1 MQKFLKAFA
10 KVFFFTILF
19 CSSVYAEDITGS
31 GNEVAENTDEQQ
43 NIADDDTDVT
53 VKSSFT
59 LERSTGAIKT
69 NNHENTTI
77 VIESG
82 AIVSATNSNA
92 IQASDSEK
100 GRLRITNSG
109 TIKATSSKAIN
120 FKDVQKATLTNNSGG
135 TIQANTN
142 TISALE
148 ADGDV
153 VDDIIINNYGTIFA
167 TDSSN
172 AGTNTIKSDNSST
185 NVTVNNFKGG
195 HIYHTSESAVVVV
208 GGSATLT
215 NSGKIENKDGPSHNA
230 ITLSTDEGT
239 TGATLILKDSG
250 IVIGK
255 INITES
261 GHTIKVNHGMGQ
273 SYYYDTTGG
282 GSYDL
287 EDLDGN
293 IIVKGS
299 VGSVGQGGNE
309 ILDEQL
315 GHKSIKLRN
324 SITKFKRSEQ
334 YLNQEDAWTE
344 MFTSFEKR
352 QGEKESLR
360 LEHNNLR
367 AGANIIQPGQN
378 SNQILSIE
386 TGRQEFSKD
395 HNIDRI
401 SLSAGLLSD
410 VKPTKFNSNSETFF
424 VMGVTLNKSTRRILT
439 NTTTSGF
446 LDIEDEYFNYDA
458 VLGTKF
464 LNDMIPDISYS
475 IGYSFTPNHEESHY
489 YKWEKKDF
497 INASVALSDE
507 YLIFN
512 DDKSKLYFNW
522 LADFREAIM
531 EETQE
536 FRVNNVLAEYQAD
549 DDLSREITITAGLDY
564 EFQPL
569 ENSLFSVNLD
579 GLYSSQE
586 TYGAQ
591 AKLYYKSIF

>member
-1 MQKFLKAFA
+1 MCKNLKHLIKIIFFVIIYQNLAYSIDIDDGGVTTA
-10 KVFFFTILF
+10 KQTFT
-19 CSSVYAEDITGS
+19 S
-31 GNEVAENTDEQQ
+31 
-43 NIADDDTDVT
+43 AD
-53 VKSSFT
+53 
-59 LERSTGAIKT
+59 
-69 NNHENTTI
+69 TTI
-77 VIESG
+77 TISNSSTLRNSLNNMININGQDNGTVIIEAGSTVETTGGKSNPINGNAASG
-82 AIVSATNSNA
+82 LT
-92 IQASDSEK
+92 
-100 GRLRITNSG
+100 ITNSG
-109 TIKATSSKAIN
+109 TIKSASSKAIN
-120 FKDVQKATLTNNSGG
+120 LTDATTGTLTNNSGG
-135 TIQANTN
+135 VIEANTN
-142 TISALE
+142 TISMFGE
-148 ADGDV
+148 STDG
-153 VDDIIINNYGTIFA
+153 ITIHNYGTIFA
-167 TDSSN
+167 TDDDN
-172 AGTNTIKSDNSST
+172 DETNTIKSHDDST
-185 NVTVNNFKGG
+185 NITINNNSGG
-195 HIYHTSESAVVVV
+195 HIYHTSSGAVILM
-208 GGSATLT
+208 GGGATLN
-215 NSGKIENKDGPSHNA
+215 NSGKIENKDGPTVNSIHM
-230 ITLSTDEGT
+230 SGS
-239 TGATLILKDSG
+239 TGATLNLKDSG
-250 IVIGK
+250 IVVGK
-255 INITES
+255 IKITGS

-273 SYYYDTTGG
+273 SYYYDTEGAGT
-282 GSYDL
+282 YDL

-299 VGSVGQGGNE
+299 AGSVGQGGNE
-309 ILDEQL
+309 ILDELL
-315 GHKSIKLRN
+315 GHKSINLRK
-324 SITKFKRSEQ
+324 SISKFKRSEQ
-334 YLNQEDAWTE
+334 YLNQDDAWTE

-378 SNQILSIE
+378 LNQILSIE

-497 INASVALSDE
+497 INASIAFSDE
-507 YLIFN
+507 YLILS

>member
-1 MQKFLKAFA
+1 MCKNLKHLLNIFFLLIF
-10 KVFFFTILF
+10 VFLIKNAN
-19 CSSVYAEDITGS
+19 SADVNIAEDTNTQQTLQASSTLTIKS
-31 GNEVAENTDEQQ
+31 GFALQNAALDRIVKGYNPEIDNATVVIEENATIEGKA
-43 NIADDDTDVT
+43 NTIFVRET
-53 VKSSFT
+53 SGFT
-59 LERSTGAIKT
+59 LTNSGSVIGNGSKAINLRDTQNPTITNNEGATISGTYNVIVQQSTATEDATGLTITNHGTIKAVGSTSERAIYIYQSDGELAEDATITNSSTGNIYNTQNAPTIAIDT
-69 NNHENTTI
+69 SST
-77 VIESG
+77 
-82 AIVSATNSNA
+82 
-92 IQASDSEK
+92 
-100 GRLRITNSG
+100 LTNSG
-109 TIKATSSKAIN
+109 TIENRFSPSSRSIHVIGN
-120 FKDVQKATLTNNSGG
+120 NNTVTL
-135 TIQANTN
+135 
-142 TISALE
+142 
-148 ADGDV
+148 
-153 VDDIIINNYGTIFA
+153 
-167 TDSSN
+167 
-172 AGTNTIKSDNSST
+172 
-185 NVTVNNFKGG
+185 
-195 HIYHTSESAVVVV
+195 
-208 GGSATLT
+208 
-215 NSGKIENKDGPSHNA
+215 KDG
-230 ITLSTDEGT
+230 G
-239 TGATLILKDSG
+239 K
-250 IVIGK
+250 VIGLIDSDGTGNK
-255 INITES
+255 LRIQ
-261 GHTIKVNHGMGQ
+261 HGAGQ
-273 SYYYDTTGG
+273 SYLYETQGTF
-282 GSYDL
+282 DL

-299 VGSVGQGGNE
+299 AGSVGQGGSE

-360 LEHNNLR
+360 LEHTNLR

-378 SNQILSIE
+378 SNQIFSIE

-395 HNIDRI
+395 HNIDRVSI
-401 SLSAGLLSD
+401 SAGLLLD
-410 VKPTKFNSNSETFF
+410 EKLTKFNSNSETFF
-424 VMGVTLNKSTRRILT
+424 VTGVTLNKSTRRILT

-446 LDIEDEYFNYDA
+446 LDVEDEYFNYDA

-464 LNDMIPDISYS
+464 LNDEIPDFSYS
-475 IGYSFTPNHEESHY
+475 IGYSFTPKHEESHY

-497 INASVALSDE
+497 INASIAFSDE
-507 YLIFN
+507 YLILN

-569 ENSLFSVNLD
+569 DNSLFSINLD

-586 TYGAQ
+586 TFGAQ

>member
-1 MQKFLKAFA
+1 MQKFFKAIA

-19 CSSVYAEDITGS
+19 CSSVYAENITGS

-43 NIADDDTDVT
+43 NIAGDDTDVT

-77 VIESG
+77 VVESG
-82 AIVSATNSNA
+82 ATVSATNSNA
-92 IQASDSEK
+92 IQAADSET
-100 GRLRITNSG
+100 GRLSITNSG

-120 FKDVQKATLTNNSGG
+120 LKDAQKATITNNSGG
-135 TIQANTN
+135 IIQANTN
-142 TISALE
+142 TISMLE
-148 ADGDV
+148 DTGDV

-172 AGTNTIKSDNSST
+172 AGTNTIKSDDDST

-215 NSGKIENKDGPSHNA
+215 NSGKIENKDGPSFNA
-230 ITLSTDEGT
+230 ITLSTQGA

-255 INITES
+255 INITDS

-315 GHKSIKLRN
+315 GHKSINLRK
-324 SITKFKRSEQ
+324 SISKFKRSEQ

-458 VLGTKF
+458 ILGTKF

-475 IGYSFTPNHEESHY
+475 VGYSFTPNHEESHY

-497 INASVALSDE
+497 I
-507 YLIFN
+507 
-512 DDKSKLYFNW
+512 
-522 LADFREAIM
+522 
-531 EETQE
+531 
-536 FRVNNVLAEYQAD
+536 
-549 DDLSREITITAGLDY
+549 
-564 EFQPL
+564 
-569 ENSLFSVNLD
+569 
-579 GLYSSQE
+579 
-586 TYGAQ
+586 
-591 AKLYYKSIF
+591 

>member
-1 MQKFLKAFA
+1 MQKFFKAFA
-10 KVFFFTILF
+10 KVFFFTILC
-19 CSSVYAEDITGS
+19 CSSVYAENITGS

-43 NIADDDTDVT
+43 NINGDNTDVT

-59 LERSTGAIKT
+59 LERSASSIKT
-69 NNHENTTI
+69 NDHANTTI

-82 AIVSATNSNA
+82 ATVSATNSNA
-92 IQASDSEK
+92 IQAADSET
-100 GRLRITNSG
+100 GRLLIKNSG

-120 FKDVQKATLTNNSGG
+120 LKDAQKATITNNSGG
-135 TIQANTN
+135 IIQANTN
-142 TISALE
+142 TISMLE
-148 ADGDV
+148 DTGDI
-153 VDDIIINNYGTIFA
+153 VDDIIVNNFGTIFA
-167 TDSSN
+167 TDSGN
-172 AGTNTIKSDNSST
+172 VGTNTIKSDNSST

-195 HIYHTSESAVVVV
+195 HIYHTSESAVVVA

-215 NSGKIENKDGPSHNA
+215 NSGKIENKDGPSYNA
-230 ITLSTDEGT
+230 ITLSTGGA

-255 INITES
+255 INITDS

-282 GSYDL
+282 GGYDL

-309 ILDEQL
+309 ILDELL
-315 GHKSIKLRN
+315 GQKSINLRK
-324 SITKFKRSEQ
+324 SISKFKRSEQ
-334 YLNQEDAWTE
+334 YLNQNDSWTE
-344 MFTSFEKR
+344 VFSSFEKR
-352 QGEKESLR
+352 QGKKQTLR

-367 AGANIIQPGQN
+367 AGANIIQPGEN
-378 SNQILSIE
+378 SNQIFLIE

-395 HNIDRI
+395 HNIDRLSI
-401 SLSAGLLSD
+401 SGGFLLDEKQS
-410 VKPTKFNSNSETFF
+410 KFNSNSETFF
-424 VMGVTLNKSTRRILT
+424 ILGLTYNNSKRRILT
-439 NTTTSGF
+439 NTTTSGLF
-446 LDIEDEYFNYDA
+446 DIEDEYFSYDA
-458 VLGTKF
+458 LLGTKF
-464 LNDMIPDISYS
+464 LNDMIPDFSYS
-475 IGYSFTPNHEESHY
+475 IGYSHTPKHNESLY

-507 YLIFN
+507 YLILN

-522 LADFREAIM
+522 LADFREAILQN
-531 EETQE
+531 TQE
-536 FRVNNVLAEYQAD
+536 FRINNVSAEYKAD

-569 ENSLFSVNLD
+569 ENSLFSINLD

>member
-1 MQKFLKAFA
+1 MCKNLKHLSIIFFLLIFVFLIKNANSADVNIASDTNTQQTLQASSTLTIKSGFALQNVAVDRIVKGYNPEIDNATVVVEENATIEGKANTIF
-10 KVFFFTILF
+10 VRETSGFTLTN
-19 CSSVYAEDITGS
+19 SGSVIGNGSKAINLRDTQNPTITNNEGATISGTYNVIVQQSTAAEDATGLTISNAGTIKAVGSTSERAIYIYQSDGELAEDATITNS
-31 GNEVAENTDEQQ
+31 
-43 NIADDDTDVT
+43 
-53 VKSSFT
+53 
-59 LERSTGAIKT
+59 STGNIYNTQNAPTIAIDT
-69 NNHENTTI
+69 SST
-77 VIESG
+77 
-82 AIVSATNSNA
+82 
-92 IQASDSEK
+92 
-100 GRLRITNSG
+100 LTNSG
-109 TIKATSSKAIN
+109 TIENRFSPSSRSIHIVGN
-120 FKDVQKATLTNNSGG
+120 NNTVTL
-135 TIQANTN
+135 
-142 TISALE
+142 
-148 ADGDV
+148 
-153 VDDIIINNYGTIFA
+153 
-167 TDSSN
+167 
-172 AGTNTIKSDNSST
+172 
-185 NVTVNNFKGG
+185 
-195 HIYHTSESAVVVV
+195 
-208 GGSATLT
+208 
-215 NSGKIENKDGPSHNA
+215 KDG
-230 ITLSTDEGT
+230 G
-239 TGATLILKDSG
+239 K
-250 IVIGK
+250 VIGLIDSDGTGNK
-255 INITES
+255 LRIQ
-261 GHTIKVNHGMGQ
+261 HGAGQ
-273 SYYYDTTGG
+273 SYLYETQGTF
-282 GSYDL
+282 DL

-299 VGSVGQGGNE
+299 AGSVGQGGSE

-315 GHKSIKLRN
+315 GHKSINLRK
-324 SITKFKRSEQ
+324 SIGKFKRSEQ

-386 TGRQEFSKD
+386 TGRQEFAKD

-401 SLSAGLLSD
+401 SLSAGLLLD
-410 VKPTKFNSNSETFF
+410 EKQTKFNSNSETFF

-497 INASVALSDE
+497 INASIAFSDE
-507 YLIFN
+507 YLILN

>member
-1 MQKFLKAFA
+1 MCKKLKHLL
-10 KVFFFTILF
+10 KILF
-19 CSSVYAEDITGS
+19 FVIIYQNLAYSIDINDGGTTTAKQTFTSADTTLTISNSSTLRNQLNNMININGQDNGTVIIEAGSTAETTVDKSNTINGASAS
-31 GNEVAENTDEQQ
+31 GLT
-43 NIADDDTDVT
+43 
-53 VKSSFT
+53 
-59 LERSTGAIKT
+59 
-69 NNHENTTI
+69 
-77 VIESG
+77 
-82 AIVSATNSNA
+82 
-92 IQASDSEK
+92 
-100 GRLRITNSG
+100 ITNSG
-109 TIKATSSKAIN
+109 TIISARSKAIN
-120 FKDVQKATLTNNSGG
+120 LTDAEDGSLTNNSGG
-135 TIQANTN
+135 IIQANTN
-142 TISALE
+142 TISLLNNS
-148 ADGDV
+148 GTTNNMT
-153 VDDIIINNYGTIFA
+153 INNYGTIFA
-167 TDSSN
+167 TDDDN
-172 AGTNTIKSDNSST
+172 DGTNTIKSDDDST
-185 NVTVNNFKGG
+185 NVTINNFKGG
-195 HIYHTSESAVVVV
+195 HIYHTSESAVVVA

-215 NSGKIENKDGPSHNA
+215 NSGKIENKDGPSQNA
-230 ITLSTDEGT
+230 ITLSTGGA

-255 INITES
+255 INITDS

-282 GSYDL
+282 GGYDL

-309 ILDEQL
+309 ILDELL
-315 GHKSIKLRN
+315 GQKSINLRK
-324 SITKFKRSEQ
+324 SIGKFKRSEQ
-334 YLNQEDAWTE
+334 YLNQDDAWTE

-401 SLSAGLLSD
+401 SLSAGLLLD
-410 VKPTKFNSNSETFF
+410 EKQTKFNSNSETFF

-464 LNDMIPDISYS
+464 LNDMVPDISYS

-497 INASVALSDE
+497 INASIAFSDE
-507 YLIFN
+507 YLILS

-549 DDLSREITITAGLDY
+549 DDLSREVTITAGIDY

>member
-1 MQKFLKAFA
+1 MCKNLKHLIKIIFFVIIYQNLAYSIDIDDGGVTTA
-10 KVFFFTILF
+10 KQTFT
-19 CSSVYAEDITGS
+19 S
-31 GNEVAENTDEQQ
+31 
-43 NIADDDTDVT
+43 AD
-53 VKSSFT
+53 
-59 LERSTGAIKT
+59 
-69 NNHENTTI
+69 TTI
-77 VIESG
+77 TISNSSTLRNSLNNMININGQDNGTVIIEAGSTVETTGGKSNPINGNAASG
-82 AIVSATNSNA
+82 LT
-92 IQASDSEK
+92 
-100 GRLRITNSG
+100 ITNSG
-109 TIKATSSKAIN
+109 TIKSASSKAIN
-120 FKDVQKATLTNNSGG
+120 LTDATTGTTLTNNSGG
-135 TIQANTN
+135 VIEANTN
-142 TISALE
+142 TISMFGGST
-148 ADGDV
+148 DDV
-153 VDDIIINNYGTIFA
+153 TIHNNGTIFA
-167 TDSSN
+167 TDDDDDQ
-172 AGTNTIKSDNSST
+172 TNTIKSHEDST
-185 NVTVNNFKGG
+185 NITINNNSGG
-195 HIYHTSESAVVVV
+195 HIYHTSQGAVIYLA
-208 GGSATLT
+208 GGATLN
-215 NSGKIENKDGPSHNA
+215 NSGKIENKDGPTVNS
-230 ITLSTDEGT
+230 IGILGSTGVTLN
-239 TGATLILKDSG
+239 LKDEG

-255 INITES
+255 INIAGS
-261 GHTIKVNHGMGQ
+261 GHTIKVNHGMGR
-273 SYYYDTTGG
+273 SYYYNTSGTGT
-282 GSYDL
+282 YDL

-299 VGSVGQGGNE
+299 VGSVAQGGNE

-315 GHKSIKLRN
+315 GHKSINLRK
-324 SITKFKRSEQ
+324 SIGKFKRSEQ

-386 TGRQEFSKD
+386 TGRQEFAKD

-401 SLSAGLLSD
+401 SLSAGLLLD
-410 VKPTKFNSNSETFF
+410 EKQTKFNSNSETFF
-424 VMGVTLNKSTRRILT
+424 VIGVTLNKSTRRILT

>member
-1 MQKFLKAFA
+1 MCKNLKHLIKIIFFVIIYQNLAYSIDIDDGGTTTA
-10 KVFFFTILF
+10 KQTFTSADTTLTISN
-19 CSSVYAEDITGS
+19 SS
-31 GNEVAENTDEQQ
+31 
-43 NIADDDTDVT
+43 
-53 VKSSFT
+53 T
-59 LERSTGAIKT
+59 L
-69 NNHENTTI
+69 
-77 VIESG
+77 
-82 AIVSATNSNA
+82 SNA
-92 IQASDSEK
+92 LNNMININGQDNGTVIIEAGSTAETTGTKSNTINGASAS
-100 GRLRITNSG
+100 GLTITNSG
-109 TIKATSSKAIN
+109 TIISASSKAIN
-120 FKDVQKATLTNNSGG
+120 LTDAEDGSLTNNSGG
-135 TIQANTN
+135 IIQAKTN
-142 TISALE
+142 TISLLNNSGTT
-148 ADGDV
+148 DNMT
-153 VDDIIINNYGTIFA
+153 INNYGTIFA
-167 TDSSN
+167 TDSDN
-172 AGTNTIKSDNSST
+172 AGTNTIKSDDSST
-185 NVTVNNFKGG
+185 NVTINNFKGG
-195 HIYHTSESAVVVV
+195 HIYHTSASAVVVA

-215 NSGKIENKDGPSHNA
+215 NSGKIENKDGPSRNV
-230 ITLSTDEGT
+230 ITLSTGGA

-255 INITES
+255 INITDS

-315 GHKSIKLRN
+315 GHKSINLRK
-324 SITKFKRSEQ
+324 SISKFKRSEQ
-334 YLNQEDAWTE
+334 YLNQDDAWTE
-344 MFTSFEKR
+344 LFTSFEKR

-367 AGANIIQPGQN
+367 AGANIIQPGES
-378 SNQILSIE
+378 SNQIFLIE

-401 SLSAGLLSD
+401 SISTGLLTD
-410 VKPTKFNSNSETFF
+410 GQQPKLNSNSETFF
-424 VMGVTLNKSTRRILT
+424 LLGVTYNNSTRRILT
-439 NTTTSGF
+439 NTTTSGL
-446 LDIEDEYFNYDA
+446 LDIDDDYLSYDA
-458 VLGTKF
+458 LYGTKF

-475 IGYSFTPNHEESHY
+475 IGYSLTPSHEESHY

-507 YLIFN
+507 YSILS
-512 DDKSKLYFNW
+512 DDKSKLYFTW
-522 LADFREAIM
+522 LADYRQVVLEN
-531 EETQE
+531 TQE
-536 FRVNNVLAEYQAD
+536 FKVNNVSASYKPD
-549 DDLSREITITAGLDY
+549 DDLSREIILTVGLDY

-569 ENSLFSVNLD
+569 ENNLFSVNLD

>member
-1 MQKFLKAFA
+1 MQKFFKAIA

-19 CSSVYAEDITGS
+19 CSSIYAENITGS

-43 NIADDDTDVT
+43 NINGDDTEVT

-59 LERSTGAIKT
+59 LERANSSIKT
-69 NNHENTTI
+69 NTKLRATI
-77 VIESG
+77 VVESG
-82 AIVSATNSNA
+82 ATVSATSSNA
-92 IQASDSEK
+92 IQAIDAGK
-100 GRLRITNSG
+100 GLKITNSG
-109 TIKATSSKAIN
+109 TVKAGASKAIN
-120 FKDVQKATLTNNSGG
+120 LTDVEEGTLTNNSGG
-135 TIQANTN
+135 IIQANTN
-142 TISALE
+142 TISMLE
-148 ADGDV
+148 SDGPPADTT
-153 VDDIIINNYGTIFA
+153 DDITINNYGTIFA
-167 TDSSN
+167 TDNSN
-172 AGTNTIKSDNSST
+172 SGTNTIKSDDTSS
-185 NVTVNNFKGG
+185 NITVNNFKGG
-195 HIYHTSESAVVVV
+195 HIYQTSSSAVVVM
-208 GGSATLT
+208 GGSATLN
-215 NSGKIENKDGPSHNA
+215 NSGKIENKDGPAQNA
-230 ITLSTDEGT
+230 ITLSGSA
-239 TGATLILKDSG
+239 GATLNLKDSG

-255 INITES
+255 INITGS
-261 GHTIKVNHGMGQ
+261 GHNIKVNHGMGQ
-273 SYYYDTTGG
+273 SYYYSTTGSG
-282 GSYDL
+282 TYDL

-315 GHKSIKLRN
+315 GHKSINLRK
-324 SITKFKRSEQ
+324 SISKFKRSEQ

-360 LEHNNLR
+360 LEHTNLR

-386 TGRQEFSKD
+386 TGRQEFAKD

-424 VMGVTLNKSTRRILT
+424 VMGVTLNKSTRKILT

-458 VLGTKF
+458 LLGTKF

-507 YLIFN
+507 YLILS
-512 DDKSKLYFNW
+512 DDKSKLYLNW

-531 EETQE
+531 EKTQE

-549 DDLSREITITAGLDY
+549 DDLSREVTITAGIDY

-569 ENSLFSVNLD
+569 ENSLFSINLD

-591 AKLYYKSIF
+591 AKLYYKSLF

>member
-1 MQKFLKAFA
+1 MQEFFKAFA
-10 KVFFFTILF
+10 KVFFFTILC
-19 CSSVYAEDITGS
+19 CSSVYAENITGS

-43 NIADDDTDVT
+43 NIAGDDTDVT

-77 VIESG
+77 VVESG
-82 AIVSATNSNA
+82 ATVSATNSNA
-92 IQASDSEK
+92 IQAADSEK
-100 GRLRITNSG
+100 GRLLIRNSG

-120 FKDVQKATLTNNSGG
+120 LKDAQKATITNYSGG
-135 TIQANTN
+135 IIQANTN
-142 TISALE
+142 TISMLE
-148 ADGDV
+148 DTGDV
-153 VDDIIINNYGTIFA
+153 VNDIIINNYGTIFA

-172 AGTNTIKSDNSST
+172 VGTNTVKSDDDST

-215 NSGKIENKDGPSHNA
+215 NSGKIENKDGPSQNA
-230 ITLSTDEGT
+230 ITLSTGGA

-255 INITES
+255 INITDS

-282 GSYDL
+282 GGYDL

-309 ILDEQL
+309 ILDELL
-315 GHKSIKLRN
+315 GQKSINLRK
-324 SITKFKRSEQ
+324 SISKFKRSEQ
-334 YLNQEDAWTE
+334 YLNQEDAWSE
-344 MFTSFEKR
+344 VFSSFEKR
-352 QGEKESLR
+352 QGKKKTLR

-367 AGANIIQPGQN
+367 AGANIIQPGEN
-378 SNQILSIE
+378 SNQIFLIE

-401 SLSAGLLSD
+401 SISGGLLTDEKQS
-410 VKPTKFNSNSETFF
+410 KLNSNSETFF
-424 VMGVTLNKSTRRILT
+424 LLGVTYNNSKRRILT
-439 NTTTSGF
+439 NTTTSGL
-446 LDIEDEYFNYDA
+446 LDIEDEYFSYDA
-458 VLGTKF
+458 LLGTKF
-464 LNDMIPDISYS
+464 LNDMTPDISYS
-475 IGYSFTPNHEESHY
+475 IGYSLTPSHEESHY

-507 YLIFN
+507 YLILS

-522 LADFREAIM
+522 LADYRQVVLEN
-531 EETQE
+531 TQE
-536 FRVNNVLAEYQAD
+536 FKVNNVSASYKPD
-549 DDLSREITITAGLDY
+549 DDLSREIILTVGLDY

-569 ENSLFSVNLD
+569 ENNLFSVNLD

>member
-1 MQKFLKAFA
+1 MHKFFKAIA

-19 CSSVYAEDITGS
+19 CSSVYAENITGS

-77 VIESG
+77 VVESG
-82 AIVSATNSNA
+82 ATVSATNSNA
-92 IQASDSEK
+92 IQAADSEK
-100 GRLRITNSG
+100 GRLLITNSG
-109 TIKATSSKAIN
+109 TIKSTSSKAIN
-120 FKDVQKATLTNNSGG
+120 LKDAQKATITNNSGG
-135 TIQANTN
+135 IIQANTN
-142 TISALE
+142 TISMLE
-148 ADGDV
+148 DTGDV

-172 AGTNTIKSDNSST
+172 VGTNTIKSDDDST

-195 HIYHTSESAVVVV
+195 HIYHTSDSAVVVV

-215 NSGKIENKDGPSHNA
+215 NSGKIENKDGPAQNA
-230 ITLSTDEGT
+230 ITMSTNGA

-255 INITES
+255 INITDS

-273 SYYYDTTGG
+273 SYYYDTTGSG
-282 GSYDL
+282 TYDL

-299 VGSVGQGGNE
+299 AGSVGQGGNE
-309 ILDEQL
+309 ILDELL
-315 GHKSIKLRN
+315 GQKTINLRK

-334 YLNQEDAWTE
+334 YLNQNDSWSEV
-344 MFTSFEKR
+344 FSSFEKR
-352 QGEKESLR
+352 QGEKKSLR

-367 AGANIIQPGQN
+367 AGANIIQPGQDA
-378 SNQILSIE
+378 NQIFSIE

-401 SLSAGLLSD
+401 SFSGGFLSD
-410 VKPTKFNSNSETFF
+410 EKQTKFNSNVETFF
-424 VMGVTLNKSTRRILT
+424 LLGVTLNKSTRRILT

-458 VLGTKF
+458 ILGAKF
-464 LNDMIPDISYS
+464 LNDVIPDFSYS
-475 IGYSFTPNHEESHY
+475 LGYSLTPNHEESKY
-489 YKWEKKDF
+489 YKWEKKDLL
-497 INASVALSDE
+497 NASVALSDE
-507 YLIFN
+507 YLFLSG
-512 DDKSKLYFNW
+512 DKSKLYFSW
-522 LADFREAIM
+522 LADCRQVVAENV
-531 EETQE
+531 QE
-536 FRVNNVLAEYQAD
+536 FQVNNVLAEYNPD
-549 DDLSREITITAGLDY
+549 EDLSREITLTAGIDY

-569 ENSLFSVNLD
+569 ENSLFSINLD